1 MIKMTKTTRLALA
14 GTLAA
19 GSVMLGVAGVTPAVA
34 AGGGP
39 EIAKKQWSFSG
50 PGGHFDKNQLQR
62 GFQVYKEVCASC
74 HGLKRI
80 AFRNLMQPGGPQFPE
95 DGVRSLAATYK
106 VDELNGDGKVVQRPA
121 RLSDRFPSPYKNE
134 AEARSIHNGA
144 YPPDLSLIAKGRGVE
159 YTGSIWYHPVSMLK
173 DVVTGYQEGGADYLY
188 ALLTSYQDNA
198 PAYRR
203 DPSGKLAP
211 MAESSVQRG
220 DKTMLRCVAVEH
232 AAGKPDTCMPM
243 ADGMN
248 YNTAF
253 PGMQIGMARPI
264 SDGQVKYGDGTA
276 PTVSNYAAD
285 VSAFLF
291 WAADPTHDQRK
302 SLGWQVM
309 LYLLVTSILLYVAKK
324 RLWREVH

>member
-1 MIKMTKTTRLALA
+1 MSKMSHITRSIVAGAAFAALA
-14 GTLAA
+14 AA
-19 GSVMLGVAGVTPAVA
+19 GPAFA
-34 AGGGP
+34 AGEGP
-39 EIAKKQWSFSG
+39 AIEKKKWSFSG

-80 AFRNLMQPGGPQFPE
+80 AFRNLIQKGGPEFPE
-95 DGVRSLAATYK
+95 DGARSLAASYK
-106 VDELNGDGKVVQRPA
+106 IDELNDSGKVVQRPG

-159 YTGSIWYHPVSMLK
+159 YTGSIWNHPFSMLK

-188 ALLTSYQDNA
+188 ALLTSYYDNA

-203 DPSGKLAP
+203 DASGKLVAVV
-211 MAESSVQRG
+211 ESSIQRG
-220 DKTMLRCVAVEH
+220 DKTILRCVSVEH
-232 AAGKPDTCMPM
+232 AAGKPDVCTPL

-248 YNTAF
+248 YNTSF
-253 PGMQIGMARPI
+253 PGKQIGMAKPV

-276 PTVSNYAAD
+276 ATVSNYAAD
-285 VSAFLF
+285 VAAFLS
-291 WAADPTHDQRK
+291 WAADPTHDERK
-302 SLGWQVM
+302 GLGWKVM